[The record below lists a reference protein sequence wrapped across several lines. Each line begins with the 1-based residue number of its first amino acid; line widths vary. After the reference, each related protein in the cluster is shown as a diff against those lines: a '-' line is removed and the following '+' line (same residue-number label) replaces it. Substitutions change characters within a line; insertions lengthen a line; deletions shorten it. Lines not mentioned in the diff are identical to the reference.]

1 MEIMCEARLP
11 RPRKT
16 ASSFGKMLM
25 NQRII
30 LIPNSLDK
38 TKECLGTLLENI
50 GRRLSES
57 IICGEV
63 GASDVAMHQTY
74 HFGSTLW

>member
-1 MEIMCEARLP
+1 MCEARLP

-25 NQRII
+25 NQRIL

-38 TKECLGTLLENI
+38 PKKCLGTLLENI
-50 GRRLSES
+50 GRRRRRNPSFVDS
-57 IICGEV
+57 

-74 HFGSTLW
+74 PLVI